1 MAKNVEINEIVYNS
15 VPSVKIP
22 LASGTGD
29 ALFVDTSDATMTSG
43 GQSLDGVTSY
53 ANGVK
58 ITGSIPTKTAAD
70 MTASGATV
78 TAPAGYYAESASK
91 NIASGTATTPATSIS
106 AVPVLSI
113 NTATGV
119 ITGTVCASQ
128 NITPTVSA
136 GYVSAG
142 TAGTI
147 SVSGSDTLALTA
159 QAAQTITPGTT
170 AQTIAAGQ
178 YLTGA
183 QTIAGD
189 ANLIAQNIKAGVSI
203 FNVDGELSTPVVSQD
218 SVTKVLSIS

>member
-22 LASGTGD
+22 LANGTGD

-119 ITGTVCASQ
+119 ITGTVSASQ

-147 SVSGSDTLALTA
+147 SVSGSDTLAFTA

-189 ANLIAQNIKAGVSI
+189 ANLIGQNIKAGVSI

>member
-22 LASGTGD
+22 LANGTGD

-78 TAPAGYYAESASK
+78 TAPAGYYAAATSK
-91 NIASGTATTPATSIS
+91 TIASGTATTPATSIS

-119 ITGTVCASQ
+119 ITGTVSASQ
-128 NITPTVSA
+128 NVTPTVSA

-178 YLTGA
+178 YLPGA

>member
-15 VPSVKIP
+15 DPSVKIP
-22 LASGTGD
+22 LANGTGD
-29 ALFVDTSDATMTSG
+29 ALFIDTSDATMTSG

-78 TAPAGYYAESASK
+78 TAPAGYYAAATSK
-91 NIASGTATTPATSIS
+91 TIASGTATTPATSIN

-113 NTATGV
+113 NASTGV
-119 ITGTVCASQ
+119 ITGTVSASQ
-128 NITPTVSA
+128 NVTPTVSA

-178 YLTGA
+178 
-183 QTIAGD
+183 
-189 ANLIAQNIKAGVSI
+189 
-203 FNVDGELSTPVVSQD
+203 
-218 SVTKVLSIS
+218 

>member
-22 LASGTGD
+22 LANGTGD

-119 ITGTVCASQ
+119 ITGTVSASQ

-189 ANLIAQNIKAGVSI
+189 ANLIGQNIKSGVSI
-203 FNVDGELSTPVVSQD
+203 FNVDGELTTPVVSQD

>member
-22 LASGTGD
+22 LANGTGD

-119 ITGTVCASQ
+119 ITGTVSASQ

-189 ANLIAQNIKAGVSI
+189 ANLIGQNIKAGVSI

>member
-1 MAKNVEINEIVYNS
+1 MAKNVEINEVVYNS

-58 ITGSIPTKTAAD
+58 ITGSIPTKTASD

-91 NIASGTATTPATSIS
+91 SIASGSATTPATSIN
-106 AVPVLSI
+106 AVPALSI
-113 NTATGV
+113 NTETGV
-119 ITGTVCASQ
+119 ITGTVSASQ
-128 NITPTVSA
+128 NVTPTVSA

-189 ANLIAQNIKAGVSI
+189 ANLIGQNIKSGVSI
-203 FNVDGELSTPVVSQD
+203 FNVEGELTTPVVSQD